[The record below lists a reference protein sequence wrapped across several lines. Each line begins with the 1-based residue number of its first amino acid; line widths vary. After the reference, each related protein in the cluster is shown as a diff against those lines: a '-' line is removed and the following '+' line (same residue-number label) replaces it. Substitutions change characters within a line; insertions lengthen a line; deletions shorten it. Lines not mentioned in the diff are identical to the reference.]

1 MYFFFPSKAYEG
13 LSCFSLL
20 PQVVAVCR
28 MSGLSLC
35 SAFLELYNILGKEE
49 PVGTSQPSLQLLREA
64 RMTEVEY
71 RVMEVSLICPEY
83 LKFSH

>member
-1 MYFFFPSKAYEG
+1 
-13 LSCFSLL
+13 
-20 PQVVAVCR
+20 

-64 RMTEVEY
+64 QMTEVEY